1 MLTLFFTAYLLWF
14 SEVFRSPV
22 SSANRKSGIH
32 VAWTTITYRSVA
44 LLILAVAVV
53 LFFAMRFAF
62 PQFTQNSVKAGE
74 DLASKM
80 LEHVAGIAP
89 AAGSGSST
97 AQQAHF
103 TALDG
108 TVRVKKGSGNS
119 WITADYNIPLE
130 KSDVVQTGSEGMAK
144 VVFNDGTSYTV
155 KQDSLIVIEENSAN
169 DQQQTNVAVA
179 VSTGTV
185 DLSTAT
191 YSQGSKSQVI
201 VGGATASLSPEST
214 AQVHNDPKSEQHEIL
229 MKKGTGE
236 VSRNG
241 ETVKLAN
248 WEKVTFQGQQSRLEK
263 AKEIGPP
270 TPIGPANMAPLFSA
284 GETTKDVQFSWT
296 PMANAVGYRLR
307 ISRNP
312 YFSSTLVDKKVN
324 TAAVTV
330 TSLGEGAYYWMVQ
343 SYDSA
348 GKESVESEKNR
359 FTIIS
364 KGKETEAI
372 LLDLDPFVQ
381 HGHVIE
387 VTGKTQTGARVM
399 VNGSEVP
406 MINTDGGFHY
416 FTPPLPTGEAVIT
429 VTAQTA
435 QGGVNTQQKK
445 ILIQ

>member
-1 MLTLFFTAYLLWF
+1 MS
-14 SEVFRSPV
+14 SE
-22 SSANRKSGIH
+22 NRKPSIH
-32 VAWTTITYRSVA
+32 VAWTTITYRSVV
-44 LLILAVAVV
+44 LLIMAALVIVGIV
-53 LFFAMRFAF
+53 MRFTF
-62 PQFTQNSVKAGE
+62 PQFTANSVKASGNIV
-74 DLASKM
+74 SKL
-80 LEHVAGIAP
+80 LEHVAGMAP
-89 AAGSGSST
+89 ATGSGVVT

-108 TVRVKKGSGNS
+108 TVRVKKGTGNS
-119 WITADYNIPLE
+119 WVTAGYNIPLE
-130 KSDVVQTGSEGMAK
+130 KGDVVQTGSEGMAK

-201 VGGATASLSPEST
+201 VAGATASLSPESS
-214 AQVHNDPKSEQHEIL
+214 AQVHNDPSSEQHEIL

-248 WEKVTFQGQQSRLEK
+248 WEKVTFQGQQSHLEK

-270 TPIGPANMAPLFSA
+270 TPIAPANMAPLFSA
-284 GETTKDVQFSWT
+284 GESTKDVEFSWT
-296 PMANAVGYRLR
+296 AMANAVGYRLR

-343 SYDSA
+343 SYDSM

-372 LLDLDPFVQ
+372 DLELDPFIQ

-387 VTGKTQTGARVM
+387 ITGKTQTGARVM

-406 MINTDGGFHY
+406 MINSDGGFHY
-416 FTPPLPTGEAVIT
+416 FTPPLPPGEAVIT
-429 VTAQTA
+429 VTAQTT

-445 ILIQ
+445 IIIQ

>member
-1 MLTLFFTAYLLWF
+1 
-14 SEVFRSPV
+14 V
-22 SSANRKSGIH
+22 SSSTRKPGIH
-32 VAWTTITYRSVA
+32 VAWKTVTYRSVA
-44 LLILAVAVV
+44 LLILAGAVVFFVAV
-53 LFFAMRFAF
+53 RFTF
-62 PQFTQNSVKAGE
+62 PQFTESGLKA
-74 DLASKM
+74 ASGVANRA
-80 LEHVAGIAP
+80 LERVAGMAP
-89 AAGSGSST
+89 AAGSGVST

-108 TVRVKKGSGNS
+108 TVRVKKGNGNS
-119 WITADYNIPLE
+119 WVAADYNIPLE
-130 KSDVVQTGSEGMAK
+130 KGDVVQTASEGMAK

-201 VGGATASLSPEST
+201 VAGATASLAPEST
-214 AQVHNDPKSEQHEIL
+214 AQVHNDPKADQHEIL

-241 ETVKLAN
+241 ETVQLAN
-248 WEKVTFQGQQSRLEK
+248 WEKVSFQAAETHMEK
-263 AKEIGPP
+263 AKGTGPP
-270 TPIGPANMAPLFSA
+270 TPISPANMAPIFTA
-284 GETTKDVQFSWT
+284 GNETKDVEFSWT

-312 YFSSTLVDKKVN
+312 YFSSTLVDKRVN
-324 TAAVTV
+324 TADVTV
-330 TSLGEGAYYWMVQ
+330 TSLGEGAYYWVVQ
-343 SYDSA
+343 SYEAS

-359 FTIIS
+359 FTIIP
-364 KGKETEAI
+364 KGKQTEAI
-372 LLDLDPFVQ
+372 DLELDPFIQ

-387 VTGKTQTGARVM
+387 VTGKTQIGARVM
-399 VNGSEVP
+399 VNGREVP
-406 MINTDGGFHY
+406 MVTTDGTFHY
-416 FTPPLPTGEAVIT
+416 FTPPLTTGEAVIT

-445 ILIQ
+445 IIIQ

>member
-1 MLTLFFTAYLLWF
+1 M
-14 SEVFRSPV
+14 
-22 SSANRKSGIH
+22 SSANRKPGIH
-32 VAWTTITYRSVA
+32 IAWKTITYRSVA
-44 LLILAVAVV
+44 LLILAAAVV
-53 LFFAMRFAF
+53 FLVGIRLAF
-62 PQFTQNSVKAGE
+62 PQFTESSIKAA
-74 DLASKM
+74 DNVASKV
-80 LEHVAGIAP
+80 LERIAGMAP
-89 AAGSGSST
+89 PAGSGVST

-108 TVRVKKGSGNS
+108 TVRVKKENGS
-119 WITADYNIPLE
+119 WVAADYNIPLE
-130 KSDVVQTGSEGMAK
+130 KGDVVQTGSEGMAK

-155 KQDSLIVIEENSAN
+155 KQDSLIVIKENSAN

-201 VGGATASLSPEST
+201 VAGATASLAPESA
-214 AQVHNDPKSEQHEIL
+214 AQVHNDPKADQHEIL

-236 VSRNG
+236 VTRNG
-241 ETVKLAN
+241 ETVRLAD
-248 WEKVTFQGQQSRLEK
+248 WEKVSFQGQQARMEK

-270 TPIGPANMAPLFSA
+270 TPISPANMAPIFSS
-284 GETTKDVQFSWT
+284 GERTKDVEFSWT
-296 PMANAVGYRLR
+296 PMANAIGYRLR

-324 TAAVTV
+324 IADVTV

-343 SYDSA
+343 SYDLG
-348 GKESVESEKNR
+348 GKESAESEKNR

-364 KGKETEAI
+364 KGKQTDAI
-372 LLDLDPFVQ
+372 NLELDPFVQ

-387 VTGKTQTGARVM
+387 VAGRTETGARVM
-399 VNGSEVP
+399 VNGREVP
-406 MINTDGGFHY
+406 MISSDGTFHY
-416 FTPPLPTGEAVIT
+416 FTPPLPNGESVIT

-435 QGGVNTQQKK
+435 RGGVNTQQKK
-445 ILIQ
+445 IVIQ

>member
-1 MLTLFFTAYLLWF
+1 M
-14 SEVFRSPV
+14 
-22 SSANRKSGIH
+22 SSDDRKSGIH
-32 VAWTTITYRSVA
+32 VAWTTITYRSVF
-44 LLILAVAVV
+44 LLILAGAAI
-53 LFFAMRFAF
+53 LFIAMRAVF

-74 DLASKM
+74 GLVGKV
-80 LEHVAGIAP
+80 LERVGGMAP
-89 AAGSGSST
+89 AAGSGASM
-97 AQQAHF
+97 AQQARF

-108 TVRVKKGSGNS
+108 TVRVKKGNGNS
-119 WITADYNIPLE
+119 WVTADFSIPLD
-130 KSDVVQTGSEGMAK
+130 KGDVVQTGSEGMAK
-144 VVFNDGTSYTV
+144 VVFTDGTSYTV

-169 DQQQTNVAVA
+169 DQQQTNVAVT

-201 VGGATASLSPEST
+201 VAGATASLSPESA
-214 AQVHNDPKSEQHEIL
+214 AQVHNDPKADQHEIL

-236 VSRNG
+236 VTRNG
-241 ETVKLAN
+241 ETVQLAN
-248 WEKVTFQGQQSRLEK
+248 WEKVSFQGQQSRLEK

-270 TPIGPANMAPLFSA
+270 TPIAPANMAPLFSS
-284 GETTKDVQFSWT
+284 GEATKDVEFSWT
-296 PMANAVGYRLR
+296 PMTNAVGYRLR

-343 SYDSA
+343 TYDAA

-372 LLDLDPFVQ
+372 ELDLDPFIQ

-406 MINTDGGFHY
+406 MINSDGGFHY

-445 ILIQ
+445 IIIQ